1 MTPDAPKPDEKETTP
16 AKPVSA
22 SKKAREEAKQQ
33 KARERERNELV
44 KAAQQQVKLHARMD
58 AEEAKRLQKQAE
70 AILKRAEERQTFS
83 ADLAKHQDFVESL
96 APKMGFDP
104 QRPVVEIPPL
114 PDGYQELEFQT
125 YKDGMAHVR
134 IALDPVKNQ
143 LHYEVIEPQ
152 LSEIEQ
158 RALDFLRDTLIR
170 TMAGRHASDQ
180 GVEEYLDA
188 AMLEAIRDHAVLL
201 DDVGTQRVRYH
212 LQRDFLGFGP
222 VDIMMHDA
230 MLEDI
235 SCDGPGIP
243 LYIFHRQH
251 ESIRT
256 NVVFPDDATLDAY
269 VIRLAQQSGKHISV
283 ADPLLDATLP
293 DGSRL
298 QATLSKEVT
307 TRGSSFT
314 VRRFRAEPLT
324 PIHLMEYGTFNSVMA
339 SYFWLVMEHG
349 MSILLAGGTAS
360 GKTTSLNA
368 VCQFIPPQKK
378 VVSIEDTRE
387 INLQHENWIAGVTR
401 SGFGTPGGGG
411 NRAGTI
417 DMYSLLGAA
426 LRQRPEYLLVGEVR
440 GPEALTLFQAM
451 ATGHA
456 VYSTMHADSVT
467 SAVYRLENEPIN
479 VPRLMLQTLDVVAIQ
494 TQVRVRGHMA
504 RRLAEV
510 TEVVGFD
517 ADTGDLLTN
526 QVFDWNPAEDR
537 PDYLGKSYVLEHIAQ
552 LQNRTEQDV
561 EREWEDRAR
570 IIEWMQRTGI
580 RRFDQV
586 TDVVSQYYRN
596 PTSIMAKVEANE
608 KETGQRPRLNL
619 HPGDEPPPTKRL
631 PPQPDHDEA
640 KNGDAEGVPAAADG
654 EGSPSF
660 VAAKRQKTE

>member
-1 MTPDAPKPDEKETTP
+1 MTPDQTPDPKTP
-16 AKPVSA
+16 MKAD
-22 SKKAREEAKQQ
+22 KKAAAKEV
-33 KARERERNELV
+33 KAQREREREEAAVV
-44 KAAQQQVKLHARMD
+44 KAAQQQVKLHSRMD
-58 AEEAKRLQKQAE
+58 TQEAKALQKQAAE
-70 AILKRAEERQTFS
+70 ILKRAEERQLFS
-83 ADLAKHQDFVESL
+83 ADLAKHHEYVTSL

-104 QRPVVEIPPL
+104 KRPVVEIPPV
-114 PDGYQELEFQT
+114 PKGHQELDFQT

-134 IALDPVKNQ
+134 ITLDPEQNR
-143 LHYEVIEPQ
+143 LSYEVIEPR
-152 LSEIEQ
+152 LTEIET

-170 TMAGRHASDQ
+170 TMAGRRPSDQ
-180 GVEEYLDA
+180 DVESYLEQ
-188 AMLEAIRDHAVLL
+188 AMLEAIRDHAILI

-222 VDIMMHDA
+222 IDIMMQDP

-243 LYIFHRQH
+243 IYIFHRQH
-251 ESIRT
+251 ESVQS
-256 NVVFPDDATLDAY
+256 NVVFPDDATLDGF
-269 VIRLAQQSGKHISV
+269 VIRLAQQSGKHISI

-298 QATLSKEVT
+298 QTTLSKEVT

-314 VRRFRAEPLT
+314 IRKFRAEPLT
-324 PIHLMEYGTFNSVMA
+324 PIHLMEYGTMSAAMA
-339 SYFWLVMEHG
+339 GYFWLVMEHG

-401 SGFGTPGGGG
+401 TGFGTPGGGG
-411 NRAGTI
+411 HRAGSI
-417 DMYSLLGAA
+417 DMYALLGAA

-467 SAVYRLENEPIN
+467 SAVYRLENPPIN

-494 TQVRVRGHMA
+494 TQVRIRGHSA
-504 RRLAEV
+504 RRIGEV

-517 ADTGDLLTN
+517 AESGDLLTN
-526 QVFDWNPAEDR
+526 QVFEWNTATDTA
-537 PDYLGKSYVLEHIAQ
+537 DFLGKSYILEKIATA
-552 LQNRTEQDV
+552 QNRTEEEV
-561 EREWEDRAR
+561 EHEWEDRVR
-570 IIEWMQRTGI
+570 ILEWMHRTGI
-580 RRFDQV
+580 RRFDKV
-586 TDVVSQYYRN
+586 TEIVSKYYRD
-596 PTSIMAKVEANE
+596 PESVMKLVAADEQKTGEA
-608 KETGQRPRLNL
+608 PRLEL
-619 HPGDEPPPTKRL
+619 HHDATEPARVPI
-631 PPQPDHDEA
+631 QAGNDDNEG
-640 KNGDAEGVPAAADG
+640 NDDDAE
-654 EGSPSF
+654 
-660 VAAKRQKTE
+660 